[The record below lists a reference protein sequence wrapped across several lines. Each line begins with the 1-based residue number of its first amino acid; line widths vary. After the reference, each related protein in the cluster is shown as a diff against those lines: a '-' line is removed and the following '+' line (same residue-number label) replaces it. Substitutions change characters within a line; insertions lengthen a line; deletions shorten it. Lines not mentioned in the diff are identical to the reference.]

1 MYHEYT
7 QEQLRAYSRTYIET
21 LETWAR
27 QLIHEKMKEEYGD
40 NYIFIQL
47 NDGNYLVKKEIRE
60 HVSRMLSSE
69 PDRFNRPI
77 DTLFFEHII
86 YFLSNEQWYNNLF
99 REPLSYAYPQGAKEV
114 RVFLERL
121 TPIRNPLSHSTSIT
135 MHDVERAICYSHDFI
150 EGLKKY
156 YTEKGKEQVYN
167 VPRIIKVSD
176 SLGNV
181 FDNIIEKDRL
191 GLPIAVPQ
199 AFNCGDKYSVEVEI
213 DSSFRPD
220 EYTIK
225 WSMARH
231 TAVELGN
238 SNKVTI
244 CFAPQDVS
252 EQAYLSCTIIQ
263 NKDWHKFGD
272 HDSKITLGF
281 KILPPIEI

>member
-21 LETWAR
+21 LEIWAR
-27 QLIHEKMKEEYGD
+27 QLIHEKMTEEYGD
-40 NYIFIQL
+40 NYIFLRL
-47 NDGNYLVKKEIRE
+47 NDGNFLVNKEIRD
-60 HVSRMLSSE
+60 HVSRMLSRE

-86 YFLSNEQWYNNLF
+86 YFLSNELWYKKIF

-156 YTEKGKEQVYN
+156 YAAKGKEKMYN

-181 FDNIIEKDRL
+181 FDNIVENNRL
-191 GLPIAVPQ
+191 GMLITIPQ
-199 AFNCGDKYSVEVEI
+199 AFNCGDKYSVEIEI
-213 DSSFRPD
+213 DSSFRTD
-220 EYTIK
+220 EYTIN
-225 WSMARH
+225 WNMARH
-231 TAVELGN
+231 TSAELGN
-238 SNKVTI
+238 YPKLTL
-244 CFAPQDVS
+244 CFEPKDVS
-252 EQAYLSCTIIQ
+252 ETAYIGCTIVQ
-263 NKDWHKFGD
+263 NKEWHKHGD
-272 HDSKITLGF
+272 HDSKVTLCV
-281 KILPPIEI
+281 KILPPIND